1 MRRIYLESILG
12 LIACFLTGLI
22 AYEISVY
29 QLNTDY
35 EYVLQDYE
43 AVAHQQLLDNIAQN
57 QGLEAAQQAINEF
70 VNTTRLVLTVL
81 EPNDTVP
88 DLVANF
94 FAKNPT
100 LYTFHDDNRDLWFR
114 LSDSARIYH
123 YYPDEQSLV
132 REKIEFE
139 DNLLWV
145 FFISSFIVYSL
156 GHLLIIFRRV
166 NKLEQAT
173 LRFAEGDLSSR
184 ADTSGGSSIGTLNKS
199 FNLMAD
205 RIFHLIESNRS
216 LTNAVAHELRTPVFR
231 IQWQAELLKD
241 TPLSNEQHATV
252 KSIVEDTEEMEQ
264 MVDELLYY
272 AKLDNSCL
280 ELMYEKLEP
289 ADFFDKAIKRW
300 NKETDLDIHHEP
312 TNRDSILAS
321 DSTST
326 LYFEA
331 DKKLVSRAIDNLVR
345 NAFKYAQTQILIEL
359 TTHDNHLQIAIH
371 DDGPGVEDE
380 HKAHLFEPFY
390 VGNKARNK
398 AKSGHG
404 LGLSIV
410 KKICEQH
417 NGSINIERSTKLH
430 GALFI
435 ITLPLCNECSDKPIQ

>member
-12 LIACFLTGLI
+12 LIACFLTGVI
-22 AYEISVY
+22 TFEISVY

-43 AVAHQQLLDNIAQN
+43 AVAHQQLLENIAQS

-70 VNTTRLVLTVL
+70 ANTTRLVLTVY

-88 DLVANF
+88 DLAANF

-100 LYTFHDDNRDLWFR
+100 LHTFHDDNRDLWFR
-114 LSDSARIYH
+114 LSDSSRIYH
-123 YYPDEQSLV
+123 YYPDDQSLV
-132 REKIEFE
+132 REKIELE
-139 DNLLWV
+139 DKLLWV

-199 FNLMAD
+199 FNIMAD

-241 TPLSNEQHATV
+241 TPLSNEQLVTIE
-252 KSIVEDTEEMEQ
+252 SIVEDTEEMEQ

-289 ADFFDKAIKRW
+289 TGFFDKAIKRW
-300 NKETDLDIHHEP
+300 SKETKLDIHFALP
-312 TNRDSILAS
+312 QPL
-321 DSTST
+321 STST
-326 LYFEA
+326 LFFEA
-331 DKKLVSRAIDNLVR
+331 DKKLLSRALDNLVR

-359 TTHDNHLQIAIH
+359 TTHDDQFQIAIH

-380 HKAHLFEPFY
+380 HQAHLFEPFY

-435 ITLPLCNECSDKPIQ
+435 ITLPLCNECADKPIQ